1 MKIFKKILLVSSL
14 VALFSGTFI
23 GTVKYVESNDSNI
36 IEENQPSKIKPLTN
50 KQEANKNNT
59 ITKEISNDETLDT
72 LINESDNK
80 KETVAL
86 ENNNI
91 NKNDNFI
98 FIGDS
103 RTVGM
108 SKVVD
113 ISDYEFVTFIAKSSE
128 GFNWFSTTG
137 LDKLE
142 KRLTTTDLN
151 YNIIFNLGVND
162 LHNVNKYAELYNSL
176 NEKYPQHNFFVASV
190 NPEDEIK
197 MKSHGYK
204 YVGNQ
209 YIEEFNNMLRE
220 NLNEDIIFIDSY
232 EYLQKNGFDTKDGLH
247 YTDEYSK
254 IILDYISNQIKS
266 IQ

>member
-1 MKIFKKILLVSSL
+1 MKLLRKILFISSF
-14 VALFSGTFI
+14 VALFSVTFI
-23 GTVKYVESNDSNI
+23 GTVKYVESNNSDI
-36 IEENQPSKIKPLTN
+36 TEKNQPPNNKLLTN
-50 KQEANKNNT
+50 KQEANKDNT
-59 ITKEISNDETLDT
+59 MTKETANNETLDF
-72 LINESDNK
+72 LINE
-80 KETVAL
+80 TVSSK
-86 ENNNI
+86 NNII

-113 ISDYEFVTFIAKSSE
+113 ISNYEFVTFIAKSSE
-128 GFNWFSTTG
+128 GFNWFSTAG

-151 YNIIFNLGVND
+151 YNIVFNLGVNE
-162 LHNVNKYAELYNSL
+162 LYNVNKYVELYNSL
-176 NEKYPQHNFFVASV
+176 NAKYPQHNFFVASV

-209 YIEEFNNMLRE
+209 YIEEFNNTLKE
-220 NLNEDIIFIDSY
+220 SLNEDIIFIDSY
-232 EYLQKNGFDTKDGLH
+232 THLQENGFDTKDGLH

-254 IILDYISNQIKS
+254 IILDYISNQIKA